1 MKPVTRRVF
10 LKQALS
16 GVGAVMLAKSLGPS
30 VSLAQQP
37 PAEMSRA
44 VVAEHTEATDGVR
57 VINAA
62 NVQAMMDESVK
73 QLTGEA
79 SVADAWLSLLPDFKE
94 EHIVAIKV
102 NCINAMLP
110 THFQVVDTI
119 VAGLTGAGVPEN
131 NIIIY
136 DLTSQHLTGSR
147 YKTNTS
153 DVGVRCFATQN
164 NLEGWKVDWKKPVEV
179 AGVRVYLSGIL
190 TGCDH
195 LINVPVLKWHEQGTI
210 PTLSLKNHY
219 GSISSP
225 SSLHGNITSAIP
237 ALNSLE
243 AIKDKT
249 RLVVID
255 ALFGCWRNNVS
266 SANFAPNSL
275 IVTKDPVA
283 ANHIGAEIMM
293 EERVK
298 NKQWV
303 PKTIVTTEKAAEMG
317 LGTCDPERIELL
329 KVEMGQ
335 PKEEEEE
342 PEEDDGKA
350 VEPTHSYKT
359 QWGHIKTAH

>member
-1 MKPVTRRVF
+1 MQDKAITADVTEQTDAYWI
-10 LKQALS
+10 QADTKVMDMFTLGGQYAAMTPDTVDNS
-16 GVGAVMLAKSLGPS
+16 SIWAVK
-30 VSLAQQP
+30 
-37 PAEMSRA
+37 
-44 VVAEHTEATDGVR
+44 
-57 VINAA
+57 IAA
-62 NVQAMMDESVK
+62 D
-73 QLTGEA
+73 
-79 SVADAWLSLLPDFKE
+79 
-94 EHIVAIKV
+94 
-102 NCINAMLP
+102 
-110 THFQVVDTI
+110 
-119 VAGLTGAGVPEN
+119 
-131 NIIIY
+131 
-136 DLTSQHLTGSR
+136 
-147 YKTNTS
+147 
-153 DVGVRCFATQN
+153 
-164 NLEGWKVDWKKPVEV
+164 V
-179 AGVRVYLSGIL
+179 AGVNVYLSGIL
-190 TGCDH
+190 TRCDH
-195 LINVPVLKWHEQGTI
+195 LINVPVLKWHEQGSI

-303 PKTIVTTEKAAEMG
+303 PKNIVTTEKAAEMG

-342 PEEDDGKA
+342 PEEDNGKA
-350 VEPTHSYKT
+350 VEPIHSYKT